1 MTSPPKNS
9 FVEMFDLLMTAS
21 VDRSN
26 VATHCAFCRKCF
38 EVGMAVHGW
47 EYFTCWDASIPID
60 SIGGDTEYMGFLVC
74 DDCKKMG
81 GEIHNRFDGKFLIKF
96 PNESTLFRTDGMHRY
111 DY

>member
-26 VATHCAFCRKCF
+26 VKTHCSFCRKCF
-38 EVGMAVHGW
+38 EDDMAVHGW

-60 SIGGDTEYMGFLVC
+60 SISGDTEYMGFLVC
-74 DDCKKMG
+74 DDCREMG
-81 GEIHNRFDGKFLIKF
+81 CEIQNRFIHNLLIKF
-96 PNESTLFRTDGMHRY
+96 PNESTLFKADGYHGANY
-111 DY
+111 